1 MSVTVFLA
9 DDHAVLREGLRLLLS
24 SEPEIEVV
32 GEAANGREAVERVPE
47 CYPDVVI
54 MDIAMPEMNGIEA
67 ARQIADLCP
76 DTRVLVLSMYSS
88 SEHILRAAGRG
99 ARIFAQGIGG
109 HRGGVC
115 HSCCLRRTLL
125 YGAQDR
131 PPDVRAAGTGCSY
144 GLYGDAGFVGSES
157 AGVSGCVRA
166 RAGAIQHG
174 RHAGVGIWTLILR
187 YIKARV

>member
-88 SEHILRAAGRG
+88 SEHILRALEAGVRGYLLKESVGTEVVSAIHAVCAGRFYMG
-99 ARIFAQGIGG
+99 RKIAHLMSEQ
-109 HRGGVC
+109 
-115 HSCCLRRTLL
+115 
-125 YGAQDR
+125 Q
-131 PPDVRAAGTGCSY
+131 VRAAHMASTAMQALSAVKAPVSAAASEPEPA
-144 GLYGDAGFVGSES
+144 LYSMAAMLE
-157 AGVSGCVRA
+157 
-166 RAGAIQHG
+166 
-174 RHAGVGIWTLILR
+174 
-187 YIKARV
+187 